1 VVTLSSQRKETDEKN
16 QRGINVRSRVLSPER
31 KQQISAMRNYQ
42 VFGRNLKNENLPL
55 INARILPKEPTN
67 KINNKTTTF
76 KVTDKADDISRMII
90 NGNVQLIKNYL
101 LPKITKFET
110 VPTEEKRTINV
121 SKNGKVNLQDLCGS
135 CDDNNFPNSSNIE
148 KKKEQRIPSIKKT
161 DNSFQTYKKI
171 DNSVSITDKSLNTI
185 NEKRNRK
192 YMNIKEMEQRNLADN
207 VNVDLSKLENI
218 QKKINQ
224 ILDKS
229 LDEIYK
235 QEEKQFT
242 VNNQT
247 IDKSLDE
254 TYKEEEKQFA
264 LAQS

>member
-1 VVTLSSQRKETDEKN
+1 
-16 QRGINVRSRVLSPER
+16 
-31 KQQISAMRNYQ
+31 
-42 VFGRNLKNENLPL
+42 
-55 INARILPKEPTN
+55 
-67 KINNKTTTF
+67 
-76 KVTDKADDISRMII
+76 
-90 NGNVQLIKNYL
+90 
-101 LPKITKFET
+101 
-110 VPTEEKRTINV
+110 
-121 SKNGKVNLQDLCGS
+121 
-135 CDDNNFPNSSNIE
+135 
-148 KKKEQRIPSIKKT
+148 
-161 DNSFQTYKKI
+161 
-171 DNSVSITDKSLNTI
+171 
-185 NEKRNRK
+185 
-192 YMNIKEMEQRNLADN
+192 MNIKEMEQRNLADN